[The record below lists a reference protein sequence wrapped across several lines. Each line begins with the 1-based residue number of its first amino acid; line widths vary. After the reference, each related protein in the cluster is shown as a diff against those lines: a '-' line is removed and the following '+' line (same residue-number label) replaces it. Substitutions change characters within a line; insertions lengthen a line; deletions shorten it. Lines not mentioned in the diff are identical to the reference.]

1 MPNDKPTDTE
11 LDHQLSLHL
20 ESIRNFQDEMLST
33 EYPMFV
39 AYKKLGK
46 KASLARHISS
56 DNQTEENTRRELNDS
71 TGEEEII

>member
-56 DNQTEENTRRELNDS
+56 DDQTEENTGRELHDS
-71 TGEEEII
+71 EREEDMI